1 MIVMIGGSFLIISI
15 YKYILCWKSFICNWG
30 VMLCHPI
37 MTDKIIIL
45 EPPSNEEIKDAD
57 EIYN

>member
-1 MIVMIGGSFLIISI
+1 
-15 YKYILCWKSFICNWG
+15 
-30 VMLCHPI
+30 MLCHPI